1 MQSGTA
7 AFFASSEGRLKKVQQ
22 FMLCPGVLQCEQLRR
37 TLAVGLG
44 IYSVK
49 HGGEGGRE
57 KEMRR
62 KMKMKSLRDRCIHG
76 TQKHRERKFER
87 KLSNS
92 LYCIIF
98 VLQKPLVG
106 VRPPFQ
112 TQSVYKAAEKKYKM
126 SKTHTGTTHF
136 FSVDIA
142 EDAEIY
148 CRESKQAQKCQGK

>member
-1 MQSGTA
+1 
-7 AFFASSEGRLKKVQQ
+7 
-22 FMLCPGVLQCEQLRR
+22 MLCPGVLQCEQLRR
-37 TLAVGLG
+37 TIAVGLG

-62 KMKMKSLRDRCIHG
+62 KMKMKILRDRCIHG

-98 VLQKPLVG
+98 VLQKPLVS
-106 VRPPFQ
+106 VKNPFQ
-112 TQSVYKAAEKKYKM
+112 TLSVFKAAERKYKM
-126 SKTHTGTTHF
+126 FKTHTGTTHF